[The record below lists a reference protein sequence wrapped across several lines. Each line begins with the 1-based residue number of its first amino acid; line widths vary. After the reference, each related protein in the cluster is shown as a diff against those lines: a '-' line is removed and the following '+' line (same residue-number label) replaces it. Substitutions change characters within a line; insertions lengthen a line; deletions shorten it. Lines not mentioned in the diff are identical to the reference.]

1 MQQWHRST
9 PNYLMHISQD
19 LKCNK
24 DFIKAIE
31 GCYAPG
37 LACVAAKVSFLGEIQ

>member
-1 MQQWHRST
+1 MQQRYKPT

-24 DFIKAIE
+24 DFINTIG
-31 GCYAPG
+31 GCYASG
-37 LACVAAKVSFLGEIQ
+37 LAFVAEKISFLREI